1 MHLYY
6 SIRSLSYFIM
16 SSLDFSFKHPTS
28 IQMFGHTQFGKIRLV
43 LRFLDHQVIQPFQ
56 TTIILIYSESQ
67 PDYNFAARLYLHIEF
82 EHGWKDYIY
91 NRIRPDQT
99 NLLIVDD
106 QMEEAGSSKT
116 LQNLFNKGSHHR
128 NLTIIYLLQNMYNA
142 NTTQRTV
149 SLNTHYNVVFKNPQN
164 VRQFRCPASQM
175 HPGNFYW
182 LIHAFNDATAKPH
195 GYLVLDHHS
204 KSDDDERVVTNI
216 LTQETLTYYSS
227 D

>member
-6 SIRSLSYFIM
+6 SIRSFSDFIM

-28 IQMFGHTQFGKIRLV
+28 IQISGPTQCDKTRLV
-43 LRFLDHQVIQPFQ
+43 LRILEHQVIKPFS
-56 TTIILIYSESQ
+56 TRMIWVYSESQ

-82 EHGWKDYIY
+82 EHGWKDDIY
-91 NRIRPDQT
+91 NRIRPNQKK
-99 NLLIVDD
+99 LLIVDD
-106 QMEEAGSSKT
+106 EMEEAGNSKT
-116 LQNLFNKGSHHR
+116 LQNLLTKGSHHR

-142 NTTQRTV
+142 GTNQRTV
-149 SLNTHYNVVFKNPQN
+149 SLNTHYNVVFKYLRD
-164 VRQFRCPASQM
+164 VRQYRCLSSQM

-195 GYLVLDHHS
+195 GYLVLDHHP
-204 KSDDDERVVTNI
+204 KFDDKRVVTNI
-216 LTQETLTYYSS
+216 LPGETLSYYSS